1 MDMGDRRGHMGM
13 DFGNP
18 KETPSSLYNFVL
30 PSISCILGIFFSIN
44 FFLDYYHINGEQ
56 QKLQVM

>member
-13 DFGNP
+13 DFGNL
-18 KETPSSLYNFVL
+18 KEIPRRCPIPF
-30 PSISCILGIFFSIN
+30 SIFCILGIFFSIN
-44 FFLDYYHINGEQ
+44 FFLDYYHMNGEQ